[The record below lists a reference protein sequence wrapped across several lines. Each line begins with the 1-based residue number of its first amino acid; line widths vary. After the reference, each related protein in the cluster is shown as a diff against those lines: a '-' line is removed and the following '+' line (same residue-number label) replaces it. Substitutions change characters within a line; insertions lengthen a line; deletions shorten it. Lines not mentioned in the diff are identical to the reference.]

1 MNKHSYREPFLCMAL
16 LVIMIFEVP
25 FFKLFLISGAVMLI
39 LYTVIYKRHPFI
51 DVAVVVLI
59 LFIVLYFAIDTKLE
73 SSTEYKVWYAIS
85 TISLYAYGDYMDFDG
100 LSTKERSEKVTSVI
114 KTIAIAYAAFV
125 LMTMVYSIMKGQFA
139 ITRNPLNIWTGTLR
153 AATHFGTMS
162 LIPLAYGLYL
172 IIATRSKMS
181 HKYGWMLIIFVS
193 LVAIIT
199 GSRTALFLV
208 PIGFIIAYL
217 ADIKIQGVFTK
228 KNLNQLLGA
237 LILFAFVTVAFLG
250 DAFGFQTLFYK
261 SQLGQRYLLG
271 YAPAM
276 TEDGRWKKTVFF
288 FENISK
294 SLWGGGYTRSN
305 VGSIHNIYL
314 DVFDLSGI
322 IPFGLLIIF
331 TLIVV
336 GDYRRL
342 RKSASVDDST
352 ALLLLLICS
361 LTFIQL
367 LLEPVMESVPVMIWC
382 LLLICGMQHKVSR
395 YT

>member
-1 MNKHSYREPFLCMAL
+1 MAL

-125 LMTMVYSIMKGQFA
+125 LVTMVYSIMKGQFA

-271 YAPAM
+271 YAPTM

-331 TLIVV
+331 TLIVI

>member
-1 MNKHSYREPFLCMAL
+1 MAL

-51 DVAVVVLI
+51 DVAVFVLI

-85 TISLYAYGDYMDFDG
+85 TISLYAYGDYMEFDG

-125 LMTMVYSIMKGQFA
+125 LVTMVYSIMKGQFA

-271 YAPAM
+271 YAPTM

-331 TLIVV
+331 TLIVI

>member
-1 MNKHSYREPFLCMAL
+1 MNEHSYREPFLCMAL

-25 FFKLFLISGAVMLI
+25 IFKLFLISGAVMLI

-51 DVAVVVLI
+51 DVAMVVLI
-59 LFIVLYFAIDTKLE
+59 LFIVMYFAIDTKLE
-73 SSTEYKVWYAIS
+73 SSTEYNVWYAIS

-100 LSTKERSEKVTSVI
+100 LSTKERSDKVTSVI

-125 LMTMVYSIMKGQFA
+125 LVTMVYSIMKGQFA

-172 IIATRSKMS
+172 IIAAKSKMS
-181 HKYGWMLIIFVS
+181 HKCGWMLIIFVS

-208 PIGFIIAYL
+208 PIGSIMAYL
-217 ADIKIQGVFTK
+217 ANIKIQGVFTK

-237 LILFAFVTVAFLG
+237 LILFAFVTIAFFS
-250 DAFGFQTLFYK
+250 DAFGFRTLFYK

-271 YAPAM
+271 YAPTM

-305 VGSIHNIYL
+305 VGSIHNVYL

-331 TLIVV
+331 TLIVI

>member
-85 TISLYAYGDYMDFDG
+85 TISLYAYGDYMEFDG

-125 LMTMVYSIMKGQFA
+125 LVTMVYSIMKGQFA

-271 YAPAM
+271 YAPTM

-331 TLIVV
+331 TLIVI

>member
-331 TLIVV
+331 TLIVI

>member
-1 MNKHSYREPFLCMAL
+1 
-16 LVIMIFEVP
+16 
-25 FFKLFLISGAVMLI
+25 MLI

-125 LMTMVYSIMKGQFA
+125 LVTMVYSIMKGQFA

-237 LILFAFVTVAFLG
+237 LILFAFVTVAFWG

-271 YAPAM
+271 YAPTM

-331 TLIVV
+331 TLIVI

-361 LTFIQL
+361 LTFVQL

>member
-1 MNKHSYREPFLCMAL
+1 M
-16 LVIMIFEVP
+16 
-25 FFKLFLISGAVMLI
+25 
-39 LYTVIYKRHPFI
+39 
-51 DVAVVVLI
+51 VVLI

-125 LMTMVYSIMKGQFA
+125 LVTMVYSIMKGQFA

-228 KNLNQLLGA
+228 K
-237 LILFAFVTVAFLG
+237 T
-250 DAFGFQTLFYK
+250 
-261 SQLGQRYLLG
+261 
-271 YAPAM
+271 
-276 TEDGRWKKTVFF
+276 
-288 FENISK
+288 
-294 SLWGGGYTRSN
+294 
-305 VGSIHNIYL
+305 
-314 DVFDLSGI
+314 
-322 IPFGLLIIF
+322 
-331 TLIVV
+331 
-336 GDYRRL
+336 
-342 RKSASVDDST
+342 
-352 ALLLLLICS
+352 
-361 LTFIQL
+361 
-367 LLEPVMESVPVMIWC
+367 
-382 LLLICGMQHKVSR
+382 
-395 YT
+395 

>member
-1 MNKHSYREPFLCMAL
+1 MAL

-85 TISLYAYGDYMDFDG
+85 TISLYAYGDYMEFDG

-125 LMTMVYSIMKGQFA
+125 LVTMVYSIMKGQFA

-271 YAPAM
+271 YAPTM

-331 TLIVV
+331 TLIVI

>member
-125 LMTMVYSIMKGQFA
+125 LVTMVYSIMKGQFA

-271 YAPAM
+271 YAPTM

-331 TLIVV
+331 TLIVI

>member
-1 MNKHSYREPFLCMAL
+1 MNQCSYKEPFLCMAL

-25 FFKLFLISGAVMLI
+25 LLKLYLIAGTVMLI
-39 LYTVIYKRHPFI
+39 IYMVIYKRRPII
-51 DVAVVVLI
+51 DAEMFTLL

-73 SSTEYKVWYAIS
+73 SSTEYKVWYALS
-85 TISLYAYGDYMDFDG
+85 TVSLYACGFYMRLDG
-100 LSTKERSEKVTSVI
+100 LSIEERSNKVTSVI

-125 LMTMVYSIMKGQFA
+125 LVTMVYSTLKGQFV

-172 IIATRSKMS
+172 IIAAESKKS
-181 HKYGWMLIIFVS
+181 HKCGWLMISFVS

-199 GSRTALFLV
+199 GSRTALFLI
-208 PIGFIIAYL
+208 PIGAIIAYFSN
-217 ADIKIQGVFTK
+217 IKMQGEFTK
-228 KNLNQLLGA
+228 KHLNQLLGA
-237 LILFAFVTVAFLG
+237 LVLLAIATVALSL
-250 DAFGFQTLFYK
+250 DVFGLQTLFYK

-271 YAPAM
+271 YAPTMA
-276 TEDGRWKKTVFF
+276 EDGRWKNTVFF

-294 SLWGGGYTRSN
+294 SLWGGGYTRTN
-305 VGSIHNIYL
+305 VGNIHNVYL
-314 DVFDLSGI
+314 NVFDLSGI

-331 TLIVV
+331 TIMVIR
-336 GDYRRL
+336 DYKRMQ
-342 RKSASVDDST
+342 KNESVDNST
-352 ALLLLLICS
+352 ALLLLLIGT
-361 LTFIQL
+361 LTFVQL

-382 LLLICGMQHKVSR
+382 LLLIYGMQHKVSR

>member
-228 KNLNQLLGA
+228 K
-237 LILFAFVTVAFLG
+237 
-250 DAFGFQTLFYK
+250 K
-261 SQLGQRYLLG
+261 PES
-271 YAPAM
+271 
-276 TEDGRWKKTVFF
+276 
-288 FENISK
+288 
-294 SLWGGGYTRSN
+294 
-305 VGSIHNIYL
+305 
-314 DVFDLSGI
+314 
-322 IPFGLLIIF
+322 
-331 TLIVV
+331 VV
-336 GDYRRL
+336 GRPYI
-342 RKSASVDDST
+342 
-352 ALLLLLICS
+352 ICVCYCCFFGGCIRIS
-361 LTFIQL
+361 DAVL
-367 LLEPVMESVPVMIWC
+367 
-382 LLLICGMQHKVSR
+382 
-395 YT
+395 

>member
-1 MNKHSYREPFLCMAL
+1 M
-16 LVIMIFEVP
+16 
-25 FFKLFLISGAVMLI
+25 
-39 LYTVIYKRHPFI
+39 
-51 DVAVVVLI
+51 
-59 LFIVLYFAIDTKLE
+59 
-73 SSTEYKVWYAIS
+73 
-85 TISLYAYGDYMDFDG
+85 
-100 LSTKERSEKVTSVI
+100 
-114 KTIAIAYAAFV
+114 
-125 LMTMVYSIMKGQFA
+125 
-139 ITRNPLNIWTGTLR
+139 
-153 AATHFGTMS
+153 
-162 LIPLAYGLYL
+162 
-172 IIATRSKMS
+172 
-181 HKYGWMLIIFVS
+181 
-193 LVAIIT
+193 
-199 GSRTALFLV
+199 
-208 PIGFIIAYL
+208 
-217 ADIKIQGVFTK
+217 
-228 KNLNQLLGA
+228 LGA

-271 YAPAM
+271 YAPTM

-331 TLIVV
+331 TLIVI